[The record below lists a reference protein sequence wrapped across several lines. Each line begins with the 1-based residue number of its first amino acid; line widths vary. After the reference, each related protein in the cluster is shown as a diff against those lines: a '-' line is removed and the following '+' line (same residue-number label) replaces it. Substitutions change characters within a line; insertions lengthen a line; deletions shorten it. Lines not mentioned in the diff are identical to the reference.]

1 MRPRKPIIG
10 LCGGI
15 GAGKSLVAR
24 EFERLGAVV
33 IDSDRLSHEI
43 LARPAVLDQVRGWWG
58 EQVVTAE
65 GGPNRQRIAELV
77 FADPEKRRRLESVL
91 HPLIA
96 AEREYIISRSTENP
110 AVRAIIL
117 DSPLLFESRLDR
129 LCDKIVF
136 VEAGEQ
142 VRLARL
148 RETRGWE
155 LEQVRRREQWQMP
168 LDRKRARSDF
178 TVTNEGSP
186 EQLRSAVAAVFER
199 IVSEAALDR

>member
-1 MRPRKPIIG
+1 MG

-43 LARPAVLDQVRGWWG
+43 LARPAVLAQVREWWG
-58 EQVVTAE
+58 DQVVTPE
-65 GGPNRQRIAELV
+65 GGPNRQRIAELI
-77 FADPEKRRRLESVL
+77 FADPEKRRRLESLL

-96 AEREYIISRSTENP
+96 AEREYIISQSTENP

-129 LCDKIVF
+129 LCDRIVF
-136 VEAGEQ
+136 VEADER
-142 VRLARL
+142 VRLERL
-148 RETRGWE
+148 REARGWDPE
-155 LEQVRRREQWQMP
+155 LVRRREQWQMP
-168 LDRKRARSDF
+168 LAEKRARSDL

-186 EQLRSAVAAVFER
+186 EQLRSAVAALFDR
-199 IVSEAALDR
+199 IVSEATSE

>member
-1 MRPRKPIIG
+1 MRPKKPIVG

-33 IDSDRLSHEI
+33 IDSDRLGHEI
-43 LARPAVLDQVRGWWG
+43 LARPAVLAQVRAWWG
-58 EQVVTAE
+58 EQVVAPG
-65 GGPNRQRIAELV
+65 GGPDREKIAELI
-77 FADPEKRRRLESVL
+77 FADPEKRKRLESL
-91 HPLIA
+91 LYPLIA
-96 AEREYIISRSTENP
+96 AERECIITQSIENP

-136 VEAGEQ
+136 VEAEERVRLERLRQARGWDEEQ
-142 VRLARL
+142 VH
-148 RETRGWE
+148 
-155 LEQVRRREQWQMP
+155 RRERWQMP
-168 LDRKRARSDF
+168 LAHKRARSDF

-186 EQLRSAVAAVFER
+186 EQLRSAVAALFER
-199 IVSEAALDR
+199 IVSEAASE